1 MSPPNDEKHA
11 CDWQAYA
18 RHLEKKLAEREA
30 AQKSELDALKEQ
42 IAALGRQVYGKKSEK
57 LPSLER
63 EARKEKRHEAREE
76 QQAEANRKRRENAI
90 AKTKLETTEY
100 ELKVPLAECSC
111 PKCGSADLRPVGRG
125 KTSTVLRYVPG
136 RFVRDVY
143 RRETRKCRCGE
154 YIVTASAPEKA
165 LEGTRYDEGFVAH
178 LMVSKCGDSIPL
190 YRLEKQYR
198 RAGVS
203 ISRATM
209 NELLH
214 RHAELLEPLGK
225 CLVEEIAKSEVV
237 LADETSIKLQS
248 AKSKA
253 WMWAFLAGNLIAYR
267 FSPSRSGA
275 TPREVLGTSKGTLL
289 VDAYTGYNSVTG
301 DLGRQRAGCLAH
313 ARRKLFEA
321 RAADESVGEA
331 LELIQQV
338 YRVEH
343 DAKEQGLAQSEAH
356 LAMRQKRA
364 APAMQALKSW
374 LDERKGRYSPKSALA
389 GAVGYAHN
397 HWTEL
402 TRFLD
407 NARIPVDNNRSEAAL
422 RVVALGRKNFLFV
435 GHESA
440 GKNLAGLYS
449 LIATCEACGKNPM
462 EYLPDVMRRVS
473 THPAAQI
480 RELLPDRWQ
489 LGEA

>member
-1 MSPPNDEKHA
+1 VSPPDDDLHA
-11 CDWQAYA
+11 CDWQQYA
-18 RHLEKKLAEREA
+18 RHLEGKLAEQER
-30 AQKSELDALKEQ
+30 AQKSELEALKEQ
-42 IAALGRQVYGKKSEK
+42 LAALQRQGYGKKSEK
-57 LPSLER
+57 LPSPER
-63 EARKEKRHEAREE
+63 QARKEKRQQERDK

-90 AKTKLETTEY
+90 AKTKLEANEH
-100 ELKVPLAECSC
+100 ELKLPVEQCKC
-111 PKCGSADLRPVGRG
+111 PACGNTDLSPVGRG
-125 KTSTVLRYVPG
+125 KSSTVLRYIPG
-136 RFVRDVY
+136 RFVRDVFH
-143 RRETRKCRCGE
+143 RETRKCSCGQ
-154 YIVTASAPEKA
+154 YIATAPAPEKA

-198 RAGVS
+198 RAGVN

-209 NELLH
+209 NGLLH
-214 RHAELLEPLGK
+214 RHAELLEPLGQV
-225 CLVEEIAKSEVV
+225 LIGEIARSDIV

-267 FSPSRSGA
+267 FSPSRSGQ
-275 TPREVLGTSKGTLL
+275 TPREVLGSSEGTLL

-301 DLGRQRAGCLAH
+301 VNGRKRAGCLAH

-321 RAADESVGEA
+321 RGADESVNQA
-331 LELIQQV
+331 LELIQEV

-343 DAKEQGLAQSEAH
+343 DAKEQDIAQTSAH
-356 LAMRQKRA
+356 LEMRKARA
-364 APAMQALKSW
+364 APAMNSLESW
-374 LDERKGRYSPKSALA
+374 LKQRDGTHSPKSAMA
-389 GAVGYAHN
+389 AAIRYALN
-397 HWTEL
+397 NWTEL
-402 TRFLD
+402 TRFLED
-407 NARIPVDNNRSEAAL
+407 ARIPVDNNRSEAAL

-440 GKNLAGLYS
+440 GNNLAVLYS
-449 LIATCEACGKNPM
+449 LIATCEACGVNPM

-489 LGEA
+489 PAQA